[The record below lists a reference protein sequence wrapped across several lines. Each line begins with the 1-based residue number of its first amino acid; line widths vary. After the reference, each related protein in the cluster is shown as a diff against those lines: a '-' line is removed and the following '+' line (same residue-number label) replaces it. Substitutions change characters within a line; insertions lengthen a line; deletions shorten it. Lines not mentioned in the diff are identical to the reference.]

1 MALHLIPRFFLRQAN
16 PFVSG
21 TGKTALFCILL
32 ITLAI
37 AIPGVSADYRTETC
51 GLPVSDAE
59 YQHLKDF
66 YIDLHKN
73 PELSGLE
80 VNTSGKVAREL
91 ENAGIVVTEHVG
103 GYGVVGVL
111 RNGNG
116 PVVGIRG
123 DMDALP
129 ITEKTGLSYAST
141 VTTTYHNQ
149 TNVGVMH
156 ACGHDSHSTVIVGT
170 ARYLAANRGCWNGTL
185 IVIAQP
191 AEETSSG
198 AKAMIADGLF
208 TRFPKP
214 DYIVGIHAADL
225 PAGKIAYGKGTFMS
239 GKSAMEVTIRGYGGH
254 GGLPQLT
261 IDPVVTAA
269 DAIVSLQTLVSRENA
284 PTNPISIT
292 VGAINGGISE
302 NIIPEEVNLKIDI
315 RAGTGEQHK
324 HLIADVKRVIDSVAK
339 AHGVPDELMPI
350 YSEPVYTPPLLT
362 DPSLADRMEKAL
374 GKGIGAGNV
383 TVVPIRLT
391 ASEDFAFFSQTPEKI
406 PTGFILFGGPP
417 VSSDPQLPEKFRM
430 PPGHNP
436 RFAVDPEPSLKT
448 AVRGLTSIT
457 LDLFDPSLPGIVN
470 SRASGNSEPESGS
483 GISRGITEKET
494 TTVPAKSPLPAI
506 VTVAGLTIVGILI
519 TRKIKK

>member
-1 MALHLIPRFFLRQAN
+1 MDFHNHRLFFPRKEN
-16 PFVSG
+16 PFVSRTGKIAVFCIVLIILTIPLPASSADPG
-21 TGKTALFCILL
+21 TG
-32 ITLAI
+32 
-37 AIPGVSADYRTETC
+37 TC
-51 GLPVSDAE
+51 GITMSDAE
-59 YQHLKDF
+59 YQHLEDF

-80 VNTSGKVAREL
+80 MNTSRKIAREL
-91 ENAGIVVTEHVG
+91 ENAGFTVTEHVG

-129 ITEKTGLSYAST
+129 ITEMTGLPYAST
-141 VTTTYHNQ
+141 VTTTYRNR

-185 IVIAQP
+185 MVIAQP

-214 DYIVGIHAADL
+214 DYIIGIHSADL
-225 PAGKIAYGKGTFMS
+225 PAGRIAYGKGAFMS

-292 VGAINGGISE
+292 VGAINGGITE
-302 NIIPEEVNLKIDI
+302 NVIPEEVKLSVDI
-315 RAGTGEQHK
+315 RAGTGSQHK
-324 HLIADVKRVIDSVAK
+324 QLIADVKRVVDSVAR
-339 AHGVPDELMPI
+339 AHGVPDDLMPV
-350 YSEPVYTPPLLT
+350 YSEPVYTPPVFT
-362 DPSLADRMEKAL
+362 DPALADRVGKAL
-374 GKGIGAGNV
+374 DAGIGAENV
-383 TVVPIRLT
+383 TVVPMRLT
-391 ASEDFAFFSQTPEKI
+391 ASEDFSFYGQTPEKI

-417 VSSDPQLPEKFRM
+417 VSSDPQVPEKFRM

-436 RFAVDPEPSLKT
+436 RYAVDPEPSLKT
-448 AVRGLTSIT
+448 AVRGLSSIACDLLNTSSPARGDNRT
-457 LDLFDPSLPGIVN
+457 
-470 SRASGNSEPESGS
+470 SGAGMPASGS
-483 GISRGITEKET
+483 GIIRESAPKET
-494 TTVPAKSPLPAI
+494 GTMPARSPFPVTGTLTGLAI
-506 VTVAGLTIVGILI
+506 AGILI
-519 TRKIKK
+519 ARKIKS